1 MDAGDSVKRARR
13 IRPHL
18 LDPSPRR
25 GYDPEMLSALLLLL
39 QPAAPVTRDTIVTL
53 TMPAERTAFDMA
65 SGTLQILV
73 LIAGLVALVA
83 MAASAI
89 ALRTAIQK
97 LQDTVDRLATDAKP
111 LLAQATQAS
120 EDARQVIQLV
130 RSEAEKVVAVTGEV
144 SERLLDV
151 SDEAEE
157 RLDRVRALLDVLQ
170 TEVESTAISAAATV
184 RGWRTGASAVGDAL
198 AGRGPRRRGPR
209 RRSEAPLP
217 WADAPDGD
225 RAPLFAGS
233 DPDDSDDEASDLA
246 DDMDELDDDR
256 LDPRERPYF
265 T

>member
-1 MDAGDSVKRARR
+1 
-13 IRPHL
+13 
-18 LDPSPRR
+18 
-25 GYDPEMLSALLLLL
+25 MLSALLPLL
-39 QPAAPVTRDTIVTL
+39 QQAAPVTRDTIVTL

-73 LIAGLVALVA
+73 LIAGLVALLA
-83 MAASAI
+83 MAASAF

-120 EDARQVIQLV
+120 DDARQVIQLV
-130 RSEAEKVVAVTGEV
+130 RREAEKVVAVTGEV
-144 SERLLDV
+144 SARLLEV

-170 TEVESTAISAAATV
+170 DEVESTTISAAATV
-184 RGWRTGASAVGDAL
+184 RGWRTGASAIGDAL

-209 RRSEAPLP
+209 RQSEAPLP
-217 WADAPDGD
+217 WADAAHGD
-225 RAPLFAGS
+225 DAP
-233 DPDDSDDEASDLA
+233 DDEAM
-246 DDMDELDDDR
+246 DDDAMDDDAIDDDAPDEDR